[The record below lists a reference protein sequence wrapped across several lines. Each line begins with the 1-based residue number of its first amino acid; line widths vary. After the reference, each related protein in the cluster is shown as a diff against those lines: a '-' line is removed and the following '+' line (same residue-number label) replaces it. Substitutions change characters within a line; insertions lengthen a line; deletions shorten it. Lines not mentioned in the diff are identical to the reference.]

1 MENIK
6 QNISKAAE
14 IIKSSKHLVA
24 FTGAGISV
32 ESGIP
37 PFRGEEGLWSKY
49 NPEVLDLHYFHENPQ
64 KSWVVIKEIFY
75 DFFGEAKPNAGHH
88 ALARLEA
95 LGKLDCVI
103 TQNIDNLHQ
112 MGGSEVVHEFHGNSH
127 KLVCTSCSRHYALEE
142 VKLETLPPE
151 CEACKGLLKPDFI
164 FFGESI
170 PSDAFQASIA
180 AAEKADVF
188 LIIGST
194 GEVMPANQIPVMAK
208 DNGAKVIEINPNHSN
223 YTHHVTDVYL
233 KGKAGEIM
241 TQLMDV
247 LGISINK

>member
-1 MENIK
+1 MENLRK
-6 QNISKAAE
+6 NIFKAAE
-14 IIKSSKHLVA
+14 IIRNSKHIVA

-37 PFRGEEGLWSKY
+37 PFRGAEGLWSKY
-49 NPEVLDLHYFHENPQ
+49 NPEVLDLHYFYKNPE

-75 DFFGEAKPNAGHH
+75 DFFGEANPNPGHL

-112 MGGSEVVHEFHGNSH
+112 MGGSKVVHEFHGNSH

-142 VKLETLPPE
+142 VDLETLPAE
-151 CEACKGLLKPDFI
+151 CNECQGLLKPDFI
-164 FFGESI
+164 FFGETI
-170 PSDAFQASIA
+170 PPDAFQASMA
-180 AAEKADVF
+180 AAKKADVL

-208 DNGAKVIEINPNHSN
+208 ETGAKVIEINPNPSN
-223 YTHHVTDVYL
+223 YTPHITDVYL
-233 KGKAGEIM
+233 KGKAGDIM
-241 TQLMDV
+241 TRLMEIV
-247 LGISINK
+247 ETKTNN